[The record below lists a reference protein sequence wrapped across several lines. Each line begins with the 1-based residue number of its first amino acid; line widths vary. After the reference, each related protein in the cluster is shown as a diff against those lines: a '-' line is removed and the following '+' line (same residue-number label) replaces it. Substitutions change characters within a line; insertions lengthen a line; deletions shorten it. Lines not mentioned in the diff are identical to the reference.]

1 MLTYRFDMADA
12 ADLPELPRPSQL
24 WKQLNAEKKRQAAD
38 AFWHDEHAANEQAE
52 AINMI
57 AQRIKFRLKSVLA
70 LPLEKKSHYLLGMP
84 AVSEMLAARLLVAYH
99 LQHQRAMMG
108 TFLDALG
115 IRHEEGIIA
124 EDEVKPPTEDALKQ
138 AAGAL
143 ASSYPAED
151 VSLYLSTLVWQDPDT
166 WGALADLPETQP
178 RETTNT

>member
-124 EDEVKPPTEDALKQ
+124 EDEVKLPCGRIFRLDASGDTRVVEVAGQDGLDRR
-138 AAGAL
+138 AARR
-143 ASSYPAED
+143 E
-151 VSLYLSTLVWQDPDT
+151 Q
-166 WGALADLPETQP
+166 LPLLGGRVCLRP
-178 RETTNT
+178 RECQAD